1 MGATLGRQIHQ
12 ARTARGYSLQSLAD
26 QVGVSKTAV
35 MKWEDG
41 DNSPSVENLIKL
53 EKILDVRF
61 YLSGGTDHEN
71 ESDGWHVT
79 RAITPET
86 VELAILFSRLPRVE
100 YDAICSLIKMSVERN
115 EEQGGGAAMDHQPSE
130 DRPREQAPNPSPA
143 AKPRRRKQS

>member
-1 MGATLGRQIHQ
+1 MGATLGRQIRQ

-61 YLSGGTDHEN
+61 YPDPDRLCQRLRPG
-71 ESDGWHVT
+71 
-79 RAITPET
+79 IQ
-86 VELAILFSRLPRVE
+86 LARKMKARYPRGLFFALGKR
-100 YDAICSLIKMSVERN
+100 
-115 EEQGGGAAMDHQPSE
+115 
-130 DRPREQAPNPSPA
+130 
-143 AKPRRRKQS
+143 